1 MVEQDEEQG
10 EQELTRW
17 AWVEIDTQALR
28 HNVKEAKR
36 LIGPRCQLMAVVK
49 ADAYGHGAVETAR
62 VVLDEGAKRLA
73 VATVDEGI
81 ELRRAGITAPILI
94 LAEPPVSTVK
104 LLVDYNLTPTVDT
117 TEFAIALGDAAD
129 AQGKVA
135 DYHLGINTGMNR
147 IGILPSQIIE
157 FLRAID
163 FHRGI
168 HLEGVFTHYA
178 TADEPDEWDFRQQ
191 LERFQGSVQ
200 AIREAGFD
208 PGIVH
213 SANSAA
219 IIRYPEAH
227 FDMARLGI
235 SLYGLHPSSMTW
247 GMADLQPVMSVKARA
262 TFVKTPMVG
271 EGVSYGL
278 HYRTPGGR
286 QIVTL
291 PLGYADGM
299 RRELSGRCQVL
310 IGGKRCNQV
319 GNICMDQMMV
329 EVVPSASLLNP
340 VDPAEYGDEAVIV
353 GRQGDEQI
361 TLDELAD
368 KLGTI
373 THEVAIGFGH
383 RMRRIYV

>member
-49 ADAYGHGAVETAR
+49 ADAYGHGAIETAR

-329 EVVPSASLLNP
+329 EIPIGHSVHGVKGG
-340 VDPAEYGDEAVIV
+340 AEIGDEVVLI
-353 GRQGDEQI
+353 GRQNGLEVTADMMAEQI
-361 TLDELAD
+361 
-368 KLGTI
+368 GTI
-373 THEVAIGFGH
+373 NYEIVCGFG
-383 RMRRIYV
+383 MRLPRVYV